1 MLILSDLHV
10 SMSAIS
16 AASLTM
22 SQTEDQWRTQGHAA
36 ANLLPFIALV
46 SRFPFQRAAANCL
59 SLYVVCS
66 SVCLYVCAHICL
78 CASVSFPVLLCV
90 FVRVCICLYVC
101 ACFWV
106 EALRGVTMVELVK
119 KEGSTLGLTISGGT
133 DKDGKP
139 RVSNLRP
146 GGLAARWVHRQQR
159 RRINT
164 FSLFLTKIP
173 YMAWKKYILCS
184 DFYNS
189 VGIKCGVLCRSDQL
203 NVGDYIKSVNGINLT
218 KLRHE
223 EIISLLKN
231 VGERVLLEVEYEL
244 PPTGTEKPTSVSFN
258 TSAGVISRTLW
269 DE

>member
-16 AASLTM
+16 
-22 SQTEDQWRTQGHAA
+22 DQWRTQGHTA

-46 SRFPFQRAAANCL
+46 SPFAFQRAVANCL

-66 SVCLYVCAHICL
+66 SVCLYVCAHICVR
-78 CASVSFPVLLCV
+78 ASVSFPVLLC
-90 FVRVCICLYVC
+90 VCICLYVC

-146 GGLAARWVHRQQR
+146 GGLAARWVHRRQR
-159 RRINT
+159 EEELRH
-164 FSLFLTKIP
+164 
-173 YMAWKKYILCS
+173 S
-184 DFYNS
+184 DFFWLKETNFE
-189 VGIKCGVLCRSDQL
+189 
-203 NVGDYIKSVNGINLT
+203 
-218 KLRHE
+218 LRFLQ
-223 EIISLLKN
+223 S
-231 VGERVLLEVEYEL
+231 
-244 PPTGTEKPTSVSFN
+244 S
-258 TSAGVISRTLW
+258 W
-269 DE
+269 D